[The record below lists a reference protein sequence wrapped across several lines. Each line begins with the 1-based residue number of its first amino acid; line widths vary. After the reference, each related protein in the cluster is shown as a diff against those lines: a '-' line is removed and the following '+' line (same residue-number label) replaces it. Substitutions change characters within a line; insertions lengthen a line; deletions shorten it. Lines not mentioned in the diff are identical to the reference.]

1 MDERAREL
9 VQDQNHAVVVTLRQD
24 GSPHAVVVWVE
35 AEDARLTLNTA
46 EGRDW
51 LANVR
56 RDPRIEVLVANRENP
71 YEYATFHGRVVEDTH
86 EGADDHIDRLAK
98 KYLGQ
103 DTYPFRK
110 PTEQRVRL
118 VVELDRVQ
126 LVAAG

>member
-35 AEDARLTLNTA
+35 AEGERLALNTA

-71 YEYATFHGRVVEDTH
+71 YEYATFRGRVEEDTH
-86 EGADDHIDRLAK
+86 DGADDHIDRLAK

-103 DTYPFRK
+103 DSYPFRS
-110 PTEQRVRL
+110 PSEQRVRL
-118 VVELDRVQ
+118 LVAPEQVQ
-126 LVAAG
+126 VVAAG